1 LCRTLG
7 VNDIVSEAIFE
18 GKLREGLLANT
29 LQYLSLNQVTGC
41 LLLRKR
47 SGVTGKVFFDQG
59 RLVHAV
65 ADKQLGVT
73 ALARLLTW
81 QHGRFGFFEDVPSPA
96 RTIKISLDHAL
107 MQASYEV
114 DVSTRIHAP
123 LAADSVLKMHQDLS
137 ADLSDNTKNTV
148 SLDLKTL
155 LLMRYIDGRM
165 SLGDIAERFGVPLA
179 DILQPADELLRTNM
193 VYVTTKGEFL
203 EPNFVDELTELALD
217 TVSPI
222 ADVLVE
228 DLLRDLGLTVSTI
241 TEDDVMNLL
250 DVLRHYCQSS
260 QSQQAFDEAARALCH
275 QYGVTL
281 VT

>member
-1 LCRTLG
+1 LCKTLG
-7 VNDIVSEAIFE
+7 ANHIVSEAVFE

-81 QHGRFGFFEDVPSPA
+81 QNGRFGFFEDVPSPA

-114 DVSTRIHAP
+114 DVSTRLHAP
-123 LAADSVLKMHQDLS
+123 LTADSVLKMHQDMPE
-137 ADLSDNTKNTV
+137 DLSESTNTTV

-155 LLMRYIDGRM
+155 LLLRYIDGRM
-165 SLGDIAERFGVPLA
+165 SLGSIAERFGVPLV
-179 DILQPADELLRTNM
+179 DILQPADELLLNNM
-193 VYVTTKGEFL
+193 VQVTTRGQFL
-203 EPNFVDELTELALD
+203 EPSFIDELTEVSLD
-217 TVSPI
+217 IVSPV
-222 ADVLVE
+222 ADVLIE
-228 DLLRDLGLTVSTI
+228 DLLRDLGLTVSTVSE
-241 TEDDVMNLL
+241 EDVVNLL
-250 DVLRHYCQSS
+250 EALKRYCQSS
-260 QSQQAFDEAARALCH
+260 RSQNAFDDAARALCH

>member
-1 LCRTLG
+1 
-7 VNDIVSEAIFE
+7 VSEAIFE

-137 ADLSDNTKNTV
+137 ADLSGNTKNTV

>member
-1 LCRTLG
+1 M
-7 VNDIVSEAIFE
+7 SEAIFE

-47 SGVTGKVFFDQG
+47 SGVTGKVFFDRG

-114 DVSTRIHAP
+114 DVSTRLHAP
-123 LAADSVLKMHQDLS
+123 LTADSVLKMRQDI
-137 ADLSDNTKNTV
+137 AEELSDNTKTTV

-155 LLMRYIDGRM
+155 LLMRYIDGRI

-193 VYVTTKGEFL
+193 VYVTTKGAFL
-203 EPNFVDELTELALD
+203 EPSFVDELTELALD
-217 TVSPI
+217 TVSPV

-228 DLLRDLGLTVSTI
+228 DLLRDLGLTVSTV
-241 TEDDVMNLL
+241 TEEDVANLL
-250 DVLRHYCQSS
+250 DALRHYCQSS
-260 QSQQAFDEAARALCH
+260 QSQHAFDEAARGLCH
-275 QYGVTL
+275 QHGITL